1 MWDQEEAQACIE
13 GEAALKRK
21 QVERSWVQI
30 PVLTKSF
37 IAKSPLNTSP
47 SPFMVVYM
55 IVWLYPFTFER
66 CDLKVQ

>member
-37 IAKSPLNTSP
+37 IAKSPLNTWP
-47 SPFMVVYM
+47 TPFIVVHT
-55 IVWLYPFTFER
+55 IVIHAIDVL
-66 CDLKVQ
+66 

>member
-30 PVLTKSF
+30 PVLTKFF
-37 IAKSPLNTSP
+37 ITKSPLNTSP

-55 IVWLYPFTFER
+55 IVCLYPFTFER